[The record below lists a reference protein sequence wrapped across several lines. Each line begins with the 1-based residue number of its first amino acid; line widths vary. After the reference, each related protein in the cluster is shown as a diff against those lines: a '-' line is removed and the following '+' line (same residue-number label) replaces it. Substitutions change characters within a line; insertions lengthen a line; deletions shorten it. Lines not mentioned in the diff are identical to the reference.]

1 MATLTPSTIP
11 STAGTPIA
19 SFSFLRKSHNI
30 STLSRRNHSF
40 KISCKSQDNES
51 PPPPQQNHPRQ
62 PKVLDR
68 RNVLIWLGGT
78 TLAAGAA
85 SAAPVS
91 APDLTNCGAADLPT
105 GVASTDCCP
114 PESTKILEFKLPQ
127 FNSIRVRPAAHLT
140 DDKYM
145 AKFERAFK
153 LMNELPDSDPRSFTQ
168 QADVHCAYCN
178 GAYEQVGFPDLDL
191 QVHNS
196 WLFFPF
202 HRYYLYFFEKIL
214 GKLIDDPN
222 FAMPFWAWDTPKG
235 MTTPA
240 RYANTNSPLYSEIRD
255 AKHQPPVLM
264 DLDYNL
270 TDETVTEKE
279 QISSNLAIMYR
290 QVVSSGKTPKLFMG
304 TPYRAG
310 DEPDPGAGSLE
321 NTPHGPVHIW
331 VGDRTLPSIQNMGN
345 FATAGRDPLFYAHHG
360 NVDRMWSIWKTLG
373 GKRKDYTDSDWLNTE
388 FLFYDEEARLVKV
401 KVKDSL
407 DEKKFG
413 YEYQKIDVP
422 WLKSRATPRVSKVA
436 RKAKKT
442 GVAMAADISEFPITL
457 DKIVRVLV
465 SRPKKSRTQS
475 QKDEEEEILV
485 IDGIEV
491 DREAFV
497 KFDVFINDEDEK
509 VIRPDNSEFAGSF
522 VNVPRKSK
530 TGSSKLKT
538 CLRLGITELL
548 EDLDAEGDESVV
560 VTFVP
565 RQGASNVTISG
576 AKIEFES

>member
-1 MATLTPSTIP
+1 MATLSPSTIP
-11 STAGTPIA
+11 YTAGTPIA
-19 SFSFLRKSHNI
+19 SFSFLRKPHHI

-68 RNVLIWLGGT
+68 RNVLIGLGGT
-78 TLAAGAA
+78 TLAVGAA
-85 SAAPVS
+85 SAAPIS

-105 GVASTDCCP
+105 GVESTDCCP
-114 PESTKILEFKLPQ
+114 PESTEILDFTLPQ
-127 FNSIRVRPAAHLT
+127 VNSLRVRPAAHLADET
-140 DDKYM
+140 YM
-145 AKFERAFK
+145 AKFERAIK
-153 LMNELPDSDPRSFTQ
+153 LMKELPDSDPRSFTQ

-196 WLFFPF
+196 WIFFPF

-222 FAMPFWAWDTPKG
+222 FAMPFWAWDTPAG
-235 MTTPA
+235 MTMPA
-240 RYANTNSPLYSEIRD
+240 QYANTDSPLYSEIRD
-255 AKHQPPVLM
+255 AEHQPPVLI
-264 DLDYNL
+264 DLDYDL
-270 TDETVTEKE
+270 TDETVTEQE

-290 QVVSSGKTPKLFMG
+290 QVVSSGNTPTLFMG
-304 TPYRAG
+304 MPYRSG

-321 NTPHGPVHIW
+321 NTPHGNVHIW
-331 VGDRTLPSIQNMGN
+331 VGDRTLPSIQDMGN
-345 FATAGRDPLFYAHHG
+345 FATAGRDTLFYAHHG

-373 GKRKDYTDSDWLNTE
+373 GKRKDFTDSDWLNTE

-401 KVKDSL
+401 KVKDCL
-407 DEKKFG
+407 DEKKLG
-413 YEYQKIDVP
+413 YEYQTIDIP
-422 WLKSRATPRVSKVA
+422 WLTSRATPSVSKLA
-436 RKAKKT
+436 MTAKKA
-442 GVAMAADISEFPITL
+442 GVAMAAEISEFPITL

-465 SRPKKSRTQS
+465 SRPKKSRSQS
-475 QKDEEEEILV
+475 EKDEEEEILV

-497 KFDVFINDEDEK
+497 KFDVFINDKDEK

-522 VNVPRKSK
+522 VNVPRKRARRAPA
-530 TGSSKLKT
+530 SS
-538 CLRLGITELL
+538 RP
-548 EDLDAEGDESVV
+548 A
-560 VTFVP
+560 
-565 RQGASNVTISG
+565 
-576 AKIEFES
+576 